1 MPSLQNVK
9 TAAPKTATALA
20 SVILPEA
27 VKSPETYVMIEATN
41 TMAFSFLTL
50 IFVFSPSSNSDKYAD
65 KGCGNRDR

>member
-27 VKSPETYVMIEATN
+27 VKSPDLDVMIVAI
-41 TMAFSFLTL
+41 LTL
-50 IFVFSPSSNSDKYAD
+50 WLFPF
-65 KGCGNRDR
+65 